1 MALLWSV
8 LCVMLRS
15 DADRARQLIV
25 GEMTGEE
32 VATCEIDDAQNDAII
47 QALSG
52 ANASLAEVLD
62 VCGKV
67 SLAKVLG
74 LD

>member
-8 LCVMLRS
+8 LCIMLRS

-25 GEMTGEE
+25 SEMTGEE
-32 VATCEIDDAQNDAII
+32 APTCTINGAQNDAII

-52 ANASLAEVLD
+52 ANATLAEVLD
-62 VCGKV
+62 VCGGV
-67 SLAKVLG
+67 PLAKLLG